1 MRIKRGDAF
10 SYYHPLVN
18 FLFFVAVIGFTVVIQ
33 HPAYLGAGFI
43 AGLIYYC
50 MLHGKKS
57 VKFMLALVPTF
68 LMIAFINPLFNT
80 DGATILFRYFGRP
93 YTFEALCY
101 GFVVAAMFLS
111 MIVWF
116 GCYNVVLTSDKFT
129 SLFGNLIPALSL
141 LIVMILRLIPS
152 FMRKAAQIAG
162 CRKCIGKGV
171 SEGSSFKE
179 KLLDG
184 MTILSALTDW
194 ALEGSVVSG
203 DSMRARGYG
212 AAKRSSFRIYRMT
225 TRDFVLL
232 LLMLFLALAVI
243 FFSNTAIELVPVISV
258 PAVNWVFPLYCLLFL
273 IPSLL
278 QIKEDVLWHIS
289 ISKI

>member
-1 MRIKRGDAF
+1 MQVKRGDAF

-33 HPAYLGAGFI
+33 HPAYLAAGFI
-43 AGLIYYC
+43 SGLIYYF

-57 VKFMLALVPTF
+57 LKFLLAMIPAF
-68 LMIAFINPLFNT
+68 LMIALINPLFNT
-80 DGATILFRYFGRP
+80 GGATVLFTYFGRP

-141 LIVMILRLIPS
+141 LLVMILRLIPS
-152 FMRKAAQIAG
+152 FMRKTAQIAG
-162 CRKCIGKGV
+162 CRRCIGKGV

-179 KLLDG
+179 KVGDG

-212 AAKRSSFRIYRMT
+212 AARRTSFRIYRMT
-225 TRDFVLL
+225 LRDYVLL
-232 LLMLFLALAVI
+232 ALMLLMALAVI
-243 FFSNTAIELVPVISV
+243 LFSNTAVELIPEISV

>member
-1 MRIKRGDAF
+1 MHTKRGDAF

-33 HPAYLGAGFI
+33 HPAYLAAGFL
-43 AGLIYYC
+43 AGLIYYF

-57 VKFMLALVPTF
+57 LGFLLALIPTF
-68 LMIAFINPLFNT
+68 FIIALINPIFNT
-80 DGATILFRYFGRP
+80 DGATVLFTYFGRP

-141 LIVMILRLIPS
+141 LLVMILRLIPS
-152 FMRKAAQIAG
+152 FMRKAGQIAG

-171 SEGSSFKE
+171 SEGSSLKE
-179 KLLDG
+179 KLNDG
-184 MTILSALTDW
+184 ITILSALTDW
-194 ALEGSVVSG
+194 ALEGSVISG

-212 AAKRSSFRIYRMT
+212 AAKRSSFQIYRMT
-225 TRDFVLL
+225 ARDFVLL
-232 LLMLFLALAVI
+232 AVMLLMALAVI
-243 FFSNTAIELVPVISV
+243 LFSNTAVEIVPRFSV

-273 IPSLL
+273 IPSFL
-278 QIKEDVLWHIS
+278 QIKEDILWHIS